1 MDCFEMRIGFSTG
14 AVAFGDFRLGLER
27 LTPHQ
32 LYATELSAL
41 RGQELAPLVD
51 ALADLDLG
59 RYRYVSFHAP
69 SRFEA
74 SDERRI
80 VKLLHRIAELGWP
93 IVCHPDAIHETA
105 LWTPLARSL
114 CFENLD
120 KRKPIGR
127 VANELDAI
135 FDRFPESSLCLDL
148 GHAWQVDRTMSEAR
162 EMIRRFRDRI
172 KQVHVSEVNT
182 QSEHVPLTL
191 ASTTAYMKV
200 AEYIPDEAP
209 WIIESAVSSSNDIS
223 REIECVRQSFARKL
237 PHVVA
242 EW

>member
-1 MDCFEMRIGFSTG
+1 MRIGFSTG

-27 LTPHQ
+27 LAPHQ
-32 LYATELSAL
+32 LYAIELSAL
-41 RGQELAPLVD
+41 RGHELAPLID
-51 ALADLDLG
+51 ALHELNLG
-59 RYRYVSFHAP
+59 QYRYVSFHAP
-69 SRFEA
+69 SRFDA

-80 VKLLHRIAELGWP
+80 VTLLQRIAELGWP
-93 IVCHPDAIHETA
+93 IVCHPDAMHETA
-105 LWTPLARSL
+105 LWTPLAPSL
-114 CFENLD
+114 CFENMD

-127 VANELDAI
+127 VANELEFI
-135 FDRFPESSLCLDL
+135 FDQFSKSSLCLDL

-191 ASTTAYMKV
+191 AGTTAYMRV

-209 WIIESAVSSSNDIS
+209 WIIESVVSSSANIA

-237 PHVVA
+237 PHLVA
-242 EW
+242 DW